1 MKTSNKLLLGIFL
14 TIIILIATVQLM
26 VYAKY
31 KRGDFTT
38 FKREQFVPMIS
49 LQVPAARFISLKRM
63 GSCAIKPSNT
73 LKLEIQKDNINFIK
87 YHVVNDTLVITG
99 SSKDPD
105 DRSRNNSLV
114 NIYLPASVQLIGAN
128 CTFRAWGTDDS
139 TSAPSYNISLQH
151 SYLFINFSGVENGAV
166 YFNQLT
172 INSVS
177 SMIDLNNHAVLND
190 LNLQFADSKL
200 SDKSATIRKLT
211 MASDNNSSIDLSGKN
226 VNALK

>member
-14 TIIILIATVQLM
+14 TILILTATVQLM

-31 KRGDFTT
+31 KRGEFTA
-38 FKREQFVPMIS
+38 FKREQFIPMAS
-49 LQVPAARFISLKRM
+49 LPVPAARFISLKGM

-105 DRSRNNSLV
+105 DRTRNNSLV
-114 NIYLPASVQLIGAN
+114 NIYLPASVQLKGAN
-128 CTFRAWGTDDS
+128 CTFRVWGTDDS
-139 TSAPSYNISLQH
+139 TSAPSYNISIIK
-151 SYLFINFSGVENGAV
+151 SYLFISFSGAENTAV
-166 YFNQLT
+166 YFNQLN

-190 LNLQFADSKL
+190 LHLQFADSRL

-211 MASDNNSSIDLSGKN
+211 MESDNTSSLDLSGKN